1 MRKSKIVKFG
11 IAGILT
17 MILFGTAIMA
27 SAAALQEVKTW
38 SHVMTGISAT
48 FEAGHKGTGE
58 WGTDP
63 NRIIR
68 QSWVAIQAG
77 VNGELER
84 DFSDKVAVNAVGR
97 YSASKEHFNNPFVT
111 TYKYYGWNY

>member
-1 MRKSKIVKFG
+1 MRKSKLVKLG
-11 IAGILT
+11 MTSILT
-17 MILFGTAIMA
+17 MTLLGTAITA

-63 NRIIR
+63 NRIIT

-77 VNGELER
+77 VNGELQYNR
-84 DFSDKVAVNAVGR
+84 SDKVSANAVGR
-97 YSASKEHFNNPFVT
+97 YSASKEHFNNPLVT
-111 TYKYYGWNY
+111 TYKYYGWEY